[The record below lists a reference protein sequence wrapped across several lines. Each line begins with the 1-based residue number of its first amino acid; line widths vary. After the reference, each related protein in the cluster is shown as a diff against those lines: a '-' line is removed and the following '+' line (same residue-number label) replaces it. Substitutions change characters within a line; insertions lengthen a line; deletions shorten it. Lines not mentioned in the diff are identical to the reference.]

1 MIKAFILL
9 NVKSGTEDIVMEK
22 LTKIKVSKAHFI
34 YGKYDFMIII
44 DSSTINIL
52 KTNIFAIRK
61 MPNVIST
68 LTMMVVE

>member
-1 MIKAFILL
+1 
-9 NVKSGTEDIVMEK
+9 MEK

>member
-1 MIKAFILL
+1 MLCYYL
-9 NVKSGTEDIVMEK
+9 
-22 LTKIKVSKAHFI
+22 
-34 YGKYDFMIII
+34 II

-52 KTNIFAIRK
+52 KTNIFAIQK

>member
-1 MIKAFILL
+1 MVKAFILL
-9 NVKSGTEDIVMEK
+9 NVKSGTGLVMEK

-44 DSSTINIL
+44 DSSTIDIL
-52 KTNIFAIRK
+52 KTNIFAMQK